1 MQKELN
7 QQTISYYNSNAVLY
21 AQATLNINL
30 KCSYNF
36 FLPYILPCCAIL
48 DAGCGAGRDA
58 KIFKS
63 LGYQVTAMD
72 ASIRMVELSS
82 EHIGHPSLHLSF
94 EEMNFNSEFD
104 GIWCCAS
111 LVHVPPSKLP
121 HVFQNI
127 KRALKP
133 GGVWYMSF
141 IAGNSEGMRNGRYY
155 HFLNEITLKAYLEE
169 TSGLEYLHYTET
181 CSISDKFKAH
191 WIHCVVKKS
200 PLDN

>member
-1 MQKELN
+1 MYEKLKEQTLN
-7 QQTISYYNSNAVLY
+7 YYDSNAVAY
-21 AQATLNINL
+21 AQATLHVNL

-36 FLPYILPCCAIL
+36 FLPYIFPSGTIL

-72 ASIRMVELSS
+72 ASKGMVEISS
-82 EHIGHPSLHLSF
+82 EYIGQPTLHLSF
-94 EEMNFNSEFD
+94 EEIHFESAFD

-111 LVHVPPSKLP
+111 LVHVAPENLP
-121 HVFQNI
+121 LVFRNI

-141 IAGNSEGMRNGRYY
+141 IAGESEGIRNGRYY
-155 HFLNEITLKAYLEE
+155 HFLSESTLRNYIDATGDL
-169 TSGLEYLHYTET
+169 TVLLYTET
-181 CSISDKFKAH
+181 CSIADKFKAH
-191 WIHCVVKKS
+191 WIHCLVKKQ
-200 PLDN
+200 